1 MSTATHRT
9 AEPAPDPA
17 ATTPGDRSRPGRAR
31 LRRSQLGHARS
42 LVGVVPFFAFVA
54 VFLAIPTIVVA
65 VGAFTSDDGR
75 PTLSNVA
82 ALANGYII
90 DAFTRSIVLSA
101 TTAVIGAVIG
111 ALLAYALVT
120 AKEGGLLRRIVTA
133 ASGVLAQF
141 GGVTLA
147 FAFIATI
154 GLSGFVTVFLREHL
168 GIDIYSHGVWL
179 FSLPGLVLV
188 YTYFQVPLMVIVFLP
203 ALDGIRPQWREATE
217 SLGGSTWQ
225 YWRRVAGPL
234 LAPAFLGS
242 TLLLFANAFSAYATA
257 AALVSQGSPIVP
269 LQIRS
274 ALTSEVVLG
283 QQNLGKAMALGMVVV
298 VAVVMAL
305 YALLQR
311 RTAKW
316 LG

>member
-1 MSTATHRT
+1 MTVTVR
-9 AEPAPDPA
+9 
-17 ATTPGDRSRPGRAR
+17 RAR
-31 LRRSQLGHARS
+31 KLIGAI
-42 LVGVVPFFAFVA
+42 PFFAFVA
-54 VFLAIPTIVVA
+54 VFLAIPTLVVA
-65 VGAFTSDDGR
+65 VGAFTSDDGGF
-75 PTLSNVA
+75 TLDNLTS
-82 ALANGYII
+82 LADAYIL
-90 DAFTRSIVLSA
+90 DAFIRSIVLSA
-101 TTAVIGAVIG
+101 VTAAIGAVFG

-120 AKEGGLLRRIVTA
+120 AKEGGLLRRVVTS

-147 FAFIATI
+147 FTI
-154 GLSGFVTVFLREHL
+154 GLSGFVTVFLRDQL
-168 GIDIYSHGVWL
+168 GVDIYAGGVWL
-179 FSLPGLVLV
+179 FDLPGLLVV

-203 ALDGIRPQWREATE
+203 ALDGVRAQWREATE

-225 YWRRVAGPL
+225 YWRLVATPI
-234 LAPAFLGS
+234 LAPAFLGA

-269 LQIRS
+269 LQIRT

-283 QQNLGKAMALGMVVV
+283 RQNLGKAMALGMVVV
-298 VAVVMAL
+298 VAVVMSL

-311 RTAKW
+311 RTSRW

>member
-1 MSTATHRT
+1 MAGQ
-9 AEPAPDPA
+9 
-17 ATTPGDRSRPGRAR
+17 PGDRRAR
-31 LRRSQLGHARS
+31 GRHLARGRS
-42 LVGVVPFFAFVA
+42 LLGAVPFFAFVT
-54 VFLAIPTIVVA
+54 VFLAIPTLVVA
-65 VGAFTSDDGR
+65 IGAFSGDDGR
-75 PTLSNVA
+75 PTLANLA
-82 ALANGYII
+82 ALRNRYIL
-90 DAFTRSIVLSA
+90 DAFGRSILLSA
-101 TTAVIGAVIG
+101 VTAIIGAVFG

-120 AKEGGLLRRIVTA
+120 GREGSLLRRVVTA

-154 GLSGFVTVFLREHL
+154 GLSGFVTVFLRDHL
-168 GIDIYSHGVWL
+168 GVDIYSHGVWL
-179 FSLPGLVLV
+179 FELPGLVVV
-188 YTYFQVPLMVIVFLP
+188 YTYFQIPLMVIVFLP

-225 YWRRVAGPL
+225 YWRRVAMPL

-269 LQIRS
+269 LQIRG

-298 VAVVMAL
+298 VAVVMSL

-311 RTAKW
+311 RTARW